1 MADWVLQLIEN
12 HGYIAIFFLM
22 FLENVFPPIP
32 SEVILPLS
40 GYIASQGS
48 LNPLLILIA
57 SVSGAMLGVIF
68 WYLIGRLI
76 GQLRLEK
83 FFEKYGVYIAITLN
97 DYQKGLMFFEKY
109 RRISVFFGRLIP
121 VIRTVISI
129 PAGLTKMRFLNFT
142 ILSTLGTIIWS
153 GLLLHSS
160 YFAGREYEIAAHYIG
175 IITNVIIGLLI
186 LCYVIKIIHFQPK

>member
-153 GLLLHSS
+153 GLLLYSG